1 MTLKIQNNDKF
12 KEIQC
17 LALIISLSWYENV
30 QKELLLEKY
39 KFKLVIPKRRG
50 LFVRCTYYNTHK
62 EYNVMMMQ
70 KNETPRLFYCRM
82 GKSLLKTAENSQFY
96 RTTQFLCN
104 SFSQN
109 NLYKRTPFLIFT
121 LFQLSFSADLPSGF
135 WVLTQVYPWVFPYL
149 LRRPVF
155 YYEFLITLE
164 NQILFLLSA
173 QKESQF

>member
-30 QKELLLEKY
+30 QKVLLLEKY

-96 RTTQFLCN
+96 HTTQFLCN

-109 NLYKRTPFLIFT
+109 NLYILHY
-121 LFQLSFSADLPSGF
+121 SN
-135 WVLTQVYPWVFPYL
+135 WVFPQIF
-149 LRRPVF
+149 PVDSGSSLKSTPGF
-155 YYEFLITLE
+155 SHTCLGG
-164 NQILFLLSA
+164 
-173 QKESQF
+173 QFFIMNF

>member
-30 QKELLLEKY
+30 QKVLLLEKY

-109 NLYKRTPFLIFT
+109 NFYIIPTEFFRRSSQWILG
-121 LFQLSFSADLPSGF
+121 LPSSLPLGF
-135 WVLTQVYPWVFPYL
+135 PIL
-149 LRRPVF
+149 L
-155 YYEFLITLE
+155 
-164 NQILFLLSA
+164 A
-173 QKESQF
+173 